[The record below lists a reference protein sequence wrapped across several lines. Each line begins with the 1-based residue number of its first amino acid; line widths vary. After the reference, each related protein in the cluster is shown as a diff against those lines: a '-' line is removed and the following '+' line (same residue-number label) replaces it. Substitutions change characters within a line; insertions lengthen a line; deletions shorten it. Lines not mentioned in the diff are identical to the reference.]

1 MLKWSKPKK
10 NDIVTF
16 LHQDKIVIKRC
27 VLTEKDS
34 LEFLI
39 DSGYYLIIDKKKIP
53 LSEVQYLNLSKTTEV
68 PKGFIFVLG
77 DNFLN
82 SVDSR
87 DYGFV
92 SIKSIKGKA
101 LIHE

>member
-1 MLKWSKPKK
+1 MNEWLKKLVSQIKELWSKWTIIQKVILIGVIAAV
-10 NDIVTF
+10 IVA
-16 LHQDKIVIKRC
+16 L
-27 VLTEKDS
+27 VLVVT
-34 LEFLI
+34 
-39 DSGYYLIIDKKKIP
+39 
-53 LSEVQYLNLSKTTEV
+53 LSSKTTEV

-92 SIKSIKGKA
+92 STKSIKGKA